1 MDPRS
6 IRPFL
11 FSARS
16 ATGDAAEHLP
26 ESEERAARRQTEEKR
41 AHGERQQPVVARGG
55 DPVIG
60 LEEGVLRVTLVRR
73 QDLRELGVAREVPAR
88 DRGGAGPEHE
98 QERPEGAQP
107 AAHEARSAAEARA
120 GSTARRTATR
130 CRRRGSYPTHLLR
143 GTSSA
148 PTRTNPCRSKNCCA
162 CSSTVQ
168 ANTKSSPSVS
178 ASCTMRATSRS
189 PSPSPLK
196 RLMV

>member
-1 MDPRS
+1 MDPQS
-6 IRPFL
+6 IGPFL
-11 FSARS
+11 FRPGSAP
-16 ATGDAAEHLP
+16 GHAAEHLP
-26 ESEERAARRQTEEKR
+26 EPEERAARRQAEEQR
-41 AHGERQQPVVARGG
+41 AHRERQQAVVARGS
-55 DPVIG
+55 DPVVG

-88 DRGGAGPEHE
+88 DRGGAEPEHE

-107 AAHEARSAAEARA
+107 AAGAGA
-120 GSTARRTATR
+120 GSSARRTAPC
-130 CRRRGSYPTHLLR
+130 CRRRGSYPTHLLG
-143 GTSSA
+143 GTSSG

-189 PSPSPLK
+189 PSPSP
-196 RLMV
+196 